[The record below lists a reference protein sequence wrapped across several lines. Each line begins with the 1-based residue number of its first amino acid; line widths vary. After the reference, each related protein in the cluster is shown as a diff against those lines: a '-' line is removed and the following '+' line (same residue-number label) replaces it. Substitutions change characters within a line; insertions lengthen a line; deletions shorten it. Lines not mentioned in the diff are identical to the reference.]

1 MAICYLGIGSNLGDR
16 RKNIKLAV
24 KRINALKNTSVLK
37 ESRIIESAPVGGP
50 AGQPDFLNA
59 ALKIKTKLP
68 PLNLL
73 KELKKIEND
82 LGRVKSV
89 RFGPRVIDLDILL
102 YGDRVMAAKK
112 LTIPHPRLFSRD
124 FVTGPLLEVL

>member
-1 MAICYLGIGSNLGDR
+1 MAICYLGVGSNLGDR
-16 RKNIKLAV
+16 GKNIKLAV

-37 ESRIIESAPVGGP
+37 RSRIIETAPVGGP
-50 AGQPDFLNA
+50 SEQPDFLNA
-59 ALKIKTKLP
+59 ALKIKTRLP
-68 PLNLL
+68 PITLL

-82 LGRVKSV
+82 LGRVKTS

-102 YGDRVMAAKK
+102 YGEMILRSRS
-112 LTIPHPRLFSRD
+112 LIIPHPRLFARD